1 VSVIDLQTHVVV
13 KNIPVGL
20 QPTAI
25 LAASGYIF
33 VANTNSDSV
42 SVIDTTANAVV
53 ETLRIKPFEN
63 APFGSSPNGLAM
75 TSRGKLAVSLG
86 ANNAVALYRWNRSRE
101 LAFEGFIP
109 TAWYPSDVA
118 VASAQASEA
127 SGTSNL
133 PERLIVTN
141 TKGTALGSLVP
152 SEGNPSGKN
161 THTFVGSVSIVPVPR
176 EGDFEAYN
184 LQVAANNGWERE
196 DEPSDR
202 PLVFGKDHPIKHVIY
217 VIKENRTYDQ
227 VLGDMP
233 AGNGD
238 PSLVQF
244 GTLVSPNHHA
254 LAEKFGLFDNFYDS
268 GVLSADGHQW
278 TDQAIGPDYIEKA
291 FTDFN
296 RSYPYNGGDS
306 MVYAPSGFL
315 WTDALAHGLT
325 VRMYGE
331 YAPSFVGPAG
341 QPFGT
346 WTDWYNDSLVLE
358 GKRTGSLHV
367 PVGLFHAVADVPSVA
382 QHINPAFPI
391 FNTGIPDQYRLDVF
405 LQDFQQ
411 YVANK
416 NLPNLIVMTLCTDH
430 TSGGTLGDPTP
441 ASQVADNDLAVGRL
455 VDAVSHSPFWADTA
469 IFFVEDDPQ
478 AGVDHVDGHRS
489 LAYIVSPYIRRRQVN
504 HTYYTQISMVR
515 TIEEILGLP
524 PMNQHDMLA
533 QPMADAFTDTPDLTP
548 YSFIPNQISLDTLNA
563 AAAKKVP
570 KAWQTEVA
578 RYFPRGPNQKAD
590 IADPNL
596 LDHAIWYVNTGFSKP
611 FPGEKRILHP
621 KQLRP
626 VGDQDRLDLN

>member
-1 VSVIDLQTHVVV
+1 MWACPRAGGGAVRGPPKT
-13 KNIPVGL
+13 
-20 QPTAI
+20 
-25 LAASGYIF
+25 
-33 VANTNSDSV
+33 
-42 SVIDTTANAVV
+42 AVV
-53 ETLRIKPFEN
+53 
-63 APFGSSPNGLAM
+63 
-75 TSRGKLAVSLG
+75 RG
-86 ANNAVALYRWNRSRE
+86 
-101 LAFEGFIP
+101 GF
-109 TAWYPSDVA
+109 
-118 VASAQASEA
+118 
-127 SGTSNL
+127 
-133 PERLIVTN
+133 
-141 TKGTALGSLVP
+141 
-152 SEGNPSGKN
+152 
-161 THTFVGSVSIVPVPR
+161 
-176 EGDFEAYN
+176 
-184 LQVAANNGWERE
+184 
-196 DEPSDR
+196 
-202 PLVFGKDHPIKHVIY
+202 
-217 VIKENRTYDQ
+217 
-227 VLGDMP
+227 
-233 AGNGD
+233 D

-244 GTLVSPNHHA
+244 GRLVSPNHHA
-254 LAEKFGLFDNFYDS
+254 LAGEFGLFDNFYDS

-278 TDQAIGPDYIEKA
+278 TDQAIAPDYIEKA

-367 PVGLFHAVADVPSVA
+367 PVGLFYTVADVPSVA

-524 PMNQHDMLA
+524 PMNQHDKLA

-548 YSFIPNQISLDTLNA
+548 YSFIPNQIPLDTLNA
-563 AAAKKVP
+563 AATKKVP

-596 LDHAIWYVNTGFSKP
+596 LDHAIWYVNNGFSKP
-611 FPGEKRILHP
+611 FPGEKRILYP

-626 VGDQDRLDLN
+626 IGDQDRLDLN